1 MQKLALIELECLLE
15 AWDFNVQPQLTSI
28 QDEQFLTFETQHMTD
43 DAWHAL
49 SCHSGICL
57 AAELQDNALIPLLRH
72 KAQYLPDDLPQIL
85 KYKGKTNSDFTFMLL
100 HCAKAASAFAREQAP
115 LCVLDPLCG
124 KATTLFCALQE
135 GDNAIGVELDA
146 KAIAEADVYFERFLQ
161 FHRVKHKRV
170 QGSQTLPRAASARTL
185 TYTLA
190 SSAQSMK
197 QGDTRSLCLIHGD
210 TTRLQDLVRAQSAH
224 LIVGDLPYGVQ
235 HAAKGEGGMSS
246 LLKLSQ
252 AMLPACEKALK
263 HGGAIALSFNTNT
276 LRKEDLAR
284 LMREAGIEVLN
295 RPPYHDFSHWVEQ
308 AVERDVLIGI
318 KE

>member
-1 MQKLALIELECLLE
+1 
-15 AWDFNVQPQLTSI
+15 
-28 QDEQFLTFETQHMTD
+28 
-43 DAWHAL
+43 
-49 SCHSGICL
+49 
-57 AAELQDNALIPLLRH
+57 
-72 KAQYLPDDLPQIL
+72 
-85 KYKGKTNSDFTFMLL
+85 
-100 HCAKAASAFAREQAP
+100 
-115 LCVLDPLCG
+115 
-124 KATTLFCALQE
+124 
-135 GDNAIGVELDA
+135 
-146 KAIAEADVYFERFLQ
+146 
-161 FHRVKHKRV
+161 
-170 QGSQTLPRAASARTL
+170 
-185 TYTLA
+185 
-190 SSAQSMK
+190 
-197 QGDTRSLCLIHGD
+197 D